1 MTEIPVD
8 PTTKTFFSK
17 ALYAE
22 IGRAP
27 TPLAA
32 YVAGHGEGFP
42 MWDEL
47 AAAVWLQPSLV
58 KRSQKM
64 LVDVAAG
71 DGAGYGSTLSWPLGR
86 GPGLG
91 EREVEVIQDVDVPRF
106 ERLTVQL
113 LSAGSG
119 AVR

>member
-1 MTEIPVD
+1 
-8 PTTKTFFSK
+8 
-17 ALYAE
+17 
-22 IGRAP
+22 
-27 TPLAA
+27 
-32 YVAGHGEGFP
+32 

-86 GPGLG
+86 GPCLG